1 MNLLSCSSTAFLH
14 RRGIIERGKE
24 NQFLIMSVV
33 NAISYQ
39 LNTTTRTRIL
49 NVLDGVVLTEALRY
63 AISQTSNILGTSVI
77 DIIFDIEDTQMP
89 FQIYH
94 YPFFSAVRPRQISQ
108 YLYLKKQKI
117 QDLAPFVTVQP
128 FSAIDEDFSTD
139 NSSRRI
145 NFAAVP
151 PTRLEIEAIVD
162 ILSTLSWKFVTL
174 IVFEDEIGQKK
185 VVEFK
190 NSAFRRGICV
200 RRIIRISYTVSSYD
214 ISKAVYILR
223 QESNATVV
231 VSFVDSSQIH
241 GILQS
246 DMQGIQFVI
255 GTSFRASRND
265 IIFNKNTAKGLLILQ
280 HDDTRDE
287 EFNKY
292 FMSLKLATNSYSWFS
307 EFWSEIFQCSI
318 PRALRSGYAI
328 YKKYS
333 KTCTGNE
340 ALNEDL
346 VDMRYALVKPVLNSI
361 RSMLCALKKGQL
373 LSNCSSGRNLLNTQ
387 CGWEIIQNS
396 SNYFGKYNCSLN
408 GTGHFNDDGYINRK
422 YVILNFDGIDYKE
435 VGSWHFNETR
445 KTGTLNLSTSSI
457 IWNWGS
463 HKTTSCYTKCR
474 KGEIED
480 RGPDGEICCFKCK
493 KCSAFDEIVENITCT
508 KCKLFEVPSSSQKR
522 CLPLPRIFISS
533 KSSTLMVLKVAAV
546 VGVLL
551 TISTII
557 IFVKY
562 RDSRV
567 VKSTG
572 RHLSIT
578 MILSVTISLCSS
590 IIYFLHPTLI
600 LCSIQKILLS
610 QCLGAFYI
618 PMLLKT
624 VRIYRI
630 FEASKNFIRNP
641 MLVKTQSQMIICFLG
656 ILANLCLGL
665 FLAVSQPITVKEEA
679 VERNTKVAVFCNHS
693 PVDAITSLIP
703 CLVLLFACTY
713 FGYKT
718 RQFPSNFN
726 ESFRIS
732 ITMYISCFLWGV
744 YIPLLYVFQNNKQRV
759 FMTNVI
765 TAGLT
770 ITLAFVNLIGI
781 FGTTFG
787 KAIKNRQM
795 VPEVQHLST
804 FDKMM
809 ATHTSGDG
817 KQYRDIG
824 LDPIEF

>member
-1 MNLLSCSSTAFLH
+1 MHLLSYYSTGFFYN
-14 RRGIIERGKE
+14 RGVMGFGYPQLCII
-24 NQFLIMSVV
+24 SVV
-33 NAISYQ
+33 NTVSNQ
-39 LNTTTRTRIL
+39 VNSTTRARTT
-49 NVLDGVVLTEALRY
+49 NVLDGVVLTEAIRY
-63 AISQTSNILGTSVI
+63 AISQTSKHLGTNVFHFI
-77 DIIFDIEDTQMP
+77 YDIQDNQTPLTTTLDCPIF
-89 FQIYH
+89 
-94 YPFFSAVRPRQISQ
+94 SKVRPRQISQ
-108 YLYLKKQKI
+108 YLHINQQKM
-117 QDLAPFVTVQP
+117 QNSAQFVTAQQ
-128 FSAIDEDFSTD
+128 FSAIEEDFSTGSSS
-139 NSSRRI
+139 SSRRI

-151 PTRLEIEAIVD
+151 PTRIEIEAIVD

-174 IVFEDEIGQKK
+174 IVHEGEIGQKK

-190 NSAFRRGICV
+190 NLAFRRGICV
-200 RRIIRISYTVSSYD
+200 RRIIRIYYAVSSYE
-214 ISKAVYILR
+214 ISKAVSILR
-223 QESNATVV
+223 QETNATVA
-231 VSFVDSSQIH
+231 VSFVDSSLIR

-246 DMQGIQFVI
+246 DMQGVQFVI
-255 GTSFRASRND
+255 GTSFRASRNE
-265 IIFNKNTAKGLLILQ
+265 ITFNKNTTKGLLILQ

-292 FMSLKLATNSYSWFS
+292 FMGLKPASNSFPWLN
-307 EFWSEIFQCSI
+307 EFWSEVFQCTI
-318 PRALRSGYAI
+318 PYTLQ
-328 YKKYS
+328 YKTYS
-333 KTCTGNE
+333 KICTGYE
-340 ALNEDL
+340 QLSEDL

-361 RSMLCALKKGQL
+361 RTILCALKKSQL
-373 LSNCSSGRNLLNTQ
+373 MANCHSRQIMYNTH
-387 CGWEIIQNS
+387 CGIEIMKNS
-396 SNYFGKYNCSLN
+396 SNYFGKYDCNLS

-422 YVILNFDGIDYKE
+422 YVILNFDGTDYKE

-445 KTGTLNLSTSSI
+445 QTGTLNLSTSSI

-463 HKTTSCYTKCR
+463 HKTTSCYNNCK

-493 KCSAFDEIVENITCT
+493 KCSAFDEIVQNNTCT
-508 KCKLFEVPSSSQKR
+508 KCNMFEVPSSSQKS

-533 KSSTLMVLKVAAV
+533 KSLTIIVLKTAAV
-546 VGVLL
+546 VGILL
-551 TISTII
+551 TICII
-557 IFVKY
+557 VTFVKY
-562 RDSRV
+562 RHCRV

-578 MILSVTISLCSS
+578 MMLSVTISLCAS
-590 IIYFLHPTLI
+590 IIYFLHPTLV

-630 FEASKNFIRNP
+630 FEASKKLIRNP
-641 MLVKTQSQMIICFLG
+641 MLAKTQSQMIICFLG

-781 FGTTFG
+781 FGTMFV
-787 KAIKNRQM
+787 KAIKNRQI
-795 VPEVQHLST
+795 VPEVQHLSSV
-804 FDKMM
+804 DKVMP
-809 ATHTSGDG
+809 TDTSGDG